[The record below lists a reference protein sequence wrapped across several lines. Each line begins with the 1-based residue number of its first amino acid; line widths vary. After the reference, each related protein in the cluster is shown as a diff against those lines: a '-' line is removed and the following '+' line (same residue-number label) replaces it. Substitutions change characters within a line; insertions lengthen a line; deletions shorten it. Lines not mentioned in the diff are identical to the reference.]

1 MQSRTPRT
9 SDQPTASETASES
22 ASGAASGTPL
32 GTASRAVS
40 AAVAGSA
47 SKTASGTAAGTVSAR
62 ASASASANA
71 SDDDLSRGDG
81 TTILEATRRLFNG
94 ECFALSDLT
103 QIGHPVIYASP
114 ALEGLTGYPSEE
126 ICGRNIGF
134 LMRNDTDQDGDRA
147 LRQALAGGRPATV
160 VVRTYR
166 ADGTLF
172 WSEQR
177 HYPIEDG
184 EGNVSFLLSVLRDV
198 TEQVH
203 AEGAQRTGLELSSS
217 LEGDGRFFSYALLL
231 HDDGRNEVAWA
242 SDAWRTL
249 TGYGVDDLLKEG
261 PLRFAHPED
270 RDALETRLR
279 GLREQERRTDQYRVL
294 TQGGKVLWVE
304 DFAARRWRSD
314 EAGITAVYGM
324 VKDITGA
331 KRDSA
336 DLWRLA
342 HVDPLTGLPNQHL
355 LEDRIH
361 QALQQARRNRTHV
374 GLALLDLDDFRFVNQ
389 TFSRR
394 QGDRLIT
401 EVSRRLRRTL
411 RRTDTLA
418 RWGGDSFALLL
429 VDLPSGRSVL
439 PALEKVLA
447 AVRQPYADG
456 TLTLQMSASMGVDLH
471 PDGGRTPSA
480 MLERAG
486 VALRR
491 AKEMQRGGFR
501 FADERFDDAM
511 RTRLALEAEVRKALA
526 DDELVL
532 HYQPRV
538 ELDSG
543 AIHSVEALVRWVHP
557 TRGLLKPA
565 EFLPLV
571 EEAQLGPDL
580 FAWVLERACRQ
591 AKRWQRQRTPRRV
604 AVNVGP
610 QALVQED
617 FANVVQAALGRYD
630 LHPGLLELEIS
641 ERTAYDTLAASAKQL
656 AEVREMGV
664 HVALDDFGVEHSS
677 LTQLRELPLDGLKI
691 DQSFV
696 TKLGEHTSG
705 EDLDLLRAIIALG
718 KSLRLRVTAEGIET
732 KEQNSLL
739 RSLKCDDGQGFLFSQ
754 PVPAEYVP
762 AFA

>member
-1 MQSRTPRT
+1 MPSSRPRPGDPNAAPDAARVH
-9 SDQPTASETASES
+9 SDT
-22 ASGAASGTPL
+22 GA
-32 GTASRAVS
+32 
-40 AAVAGSA
+40 
-47 SKTASGTAAGTVSAR
+47 
-62 ASASASANA
+62 
-71 SDDDLSRGDG
+71 
-81 TTILEATRRLFNG
+81 ILDATRRLFDG
-94 ECFALSDLT
+94 ECFSLSDLT
-103 QIGHPVIYASP
+103 QVGHPVIYASP
-114 ALEGLTGYPSEE
+114 ALEDLTGYPADE
-126 ICGRNIGF
+126 IQGRNIGF
-134 LMRNDTDQDGDRA
+134 LMRNDTDQEGDRA
-147 LRQALAGGRPATV
+147 LRAALAGGRPSTV

-166 ADGTLF
+166 ADGSLF

-177 HYPIEDG
+177 HYPVQDG
-184 EGNVSFLLSVLRDV
+184 EGKVTHLLSVLRDV
-198 TEQVH
+198 THQVH
-203 AEGAQRTGLELSSS
+203 AEGAQSLGLELSSS
-217 LEGDGRFFSYALLL
+217 LDGDGRFFSYALLL
-231 HDDGRNEVAWA
+231 HDDGRNQVAWA
-242 SDAWRTL
+242 SDAWQNV
-249 TGYGVDDLLKEG
+249 TGYGVDDLLKGG
-261 PLRFAHPED
+261 PERFVHAED
-270 RDALETRLR
+270 RDALVTRLR
-279 GLREQERRTDQYRVL
+279 GLRNQERRTDQYRIV
-294 TQGGKVLWVE
+294 TQGGRVLWVE

-324 VKDITGA
+324 VKDITAA

-336 DLWRLA
+336 DMWRLA

-355 LEDRIH
+355 LEDRVH
-361 QALQQARRNRTHV
+361 QALQQARRNRTQV
-374 GLALLDLDDFRFVNQ
+374 ALALLDLDDFRFVNQ

-401 EVSRRLRRTL
+401 EVSRRLRRTI

-429 VDLPSGRSVL
+429 VDLPSGRAVL
-439 PALEKVLA
+439 PVLEKVLN
-447 AVRQPYADG
+447 AVKQPYRDG
-456 TLTLQMSASMGVDLH
+456 TLTLQLSASIGVDVH

-480 MLERAG
+480 MIERAAT
-486 VALRR
+486 ALRR
-491 AKEMQRGGFR
+491 AKEMQRGGYR
-501 FADERFDDAM
+501 FADDGFDGAM
-511 RTRLALEAEVRKALA
+511 RARIALESELRKALA
-526 DDELVL
+526 EDELVL

-565 EFLPLV
+565 DFLPMV

-610 QALVQED
+610 QALEQDD
-617 FANVVQAALGRYD
+617 FATVVQRALGRYD

-641 ERTAYDTLAASAKQL
+641 ERTAYATLAASAARL

-664 HVALDDFGVEHSS
+664 HVALDDFGVAHSS

-691 DQSFV
+691 DRSFV
-696 TKLGEHTSG
+696 TKLGDDTPG

-718 KSLRLRVTAEGIET
+718 KSLHLRVTAEGIET